1 VAVFAELL
9 SRMLT
14 FLRMTVITHKP
25 LPSHAVASLDIR
37 LPEKR
42 PCNRSQSSLRKVQD
56 ATGLIS
62 CVLTNYTVCQCEIVS
77 YGMPMKNFCTNIGS
91 NFMVLIFTVGA
102 SLMYTLYTDV
112 TCK

>member
-9 SRMLT
+9 LRMLT
-14 FLRMTVITHKP
+14 IHKP

-42 PCNRSQSSLRKVQD
+42 PYNRSQSSLRKVQD

-62 CVLTNYTVCQCEIVS
+62 CVLVNYTVCQCEIVS
-77 YGMPMKNFCTNIGS
+77 YGMPMKKICTNISS
-91 NFMVLIFTVGA
+91 NYTGMVLIFTVGHH
-102 SLMYTLYTDV
+102 
-112 TCK
+112 